1 MKRLIKADDEL
12 IISREELS
20 KILKQEL
27 SDKLEEL
34 IGSTAASEL
43 NLSYDLYDVEVI
55 DMAMDGTLS
64 NKAIK
69 EQPFAKY
76 FNNDDNVEIVL
87 EPDTIFTANIIID
100 SDRDYD
106 DIVYDEVEF
115 WYNNICTE
123 LLKYGLDI
131 VDEYKTLDNQTIDE
145 FYEGTL
151 KYSALSDEAKK
162 QILEKEDEDFVNV
175 GDVIYDALYG
185 KQVEEIWE

>member
-1 MKRLIKADDEL
+1 MKRLIKADNEL
-12 IISREELS
+12 AISREELS

-76 FNNDDNVEIVL
+76 FNNDNNVEIVL

-115 WYNNICTE
+115 WYNNICNE
-123 LLKYGLDI
+123 LLTCGLDI
-131 VDEYKTLDNQTIDE
+131 VDEYKTLDNQTLND
-145 FYEGTL
+145 FYEG
-151 KYSALSDEAKK
+151 E
-162 QILEKEDEDFVNV
+162 F
-175 GDVIYDALYG
+175 
-185 KQVEEIWE
+185 

>member
-1 MKRLIKADDEL
+1 MKRLIIADNEL
-12 IISREELS
+12 TISREELS

-34 IGSTAASEL
+34 IGSTAANEL

-55 DMAMDGTLS
+55 GMAIDGTLS

-69 EQPFAKY
+69 EQPFADY
-76 FNNDDNVEIVL
+76 FNNDNNVEIVL

-106 DIVYDEVEF
+106 DVVYDEVEF
-115 WYNNICTE
+115 WYNDICTE

-131 VDEYKTLDNQTIDE
+131 IDEYMTLDNKTIND
-145 FYEGTL
+145 FSEG
-151 KYSALSDEAKK
+151 
-162 QILEKEDEDFVNV
+162 VM
-175 GDVIYDALYG
+175 
-185 KQVEEIWE
+185 